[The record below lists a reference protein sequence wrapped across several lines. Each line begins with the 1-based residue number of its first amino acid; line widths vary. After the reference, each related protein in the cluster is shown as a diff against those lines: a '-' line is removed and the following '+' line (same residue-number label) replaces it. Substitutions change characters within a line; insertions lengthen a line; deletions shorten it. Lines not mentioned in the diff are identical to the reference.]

1 MNKWTKALHLKGN
14 IQLGVCPPY
23 TFLTG
28 LALEVNKRTRA
39 VDHVSRLWNKRIDY
53 VLKMMSLYD

>member
-14 IQLGVCPPY
+14 IQLSVCPPY

-28 LALEVNKRTRA
+28 LALEVNKRTKA
-39 VDHVSRLWNKRIDY
+39 LHLVSNSWNKA
-53 VLKMMSLYD
+53 VKN